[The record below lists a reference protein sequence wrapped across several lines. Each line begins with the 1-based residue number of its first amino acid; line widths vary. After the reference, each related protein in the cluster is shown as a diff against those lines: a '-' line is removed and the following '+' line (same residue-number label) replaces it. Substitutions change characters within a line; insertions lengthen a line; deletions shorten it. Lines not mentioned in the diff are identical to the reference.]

1 MIGYWIIC
9 LLGGLSCLWI
19 SARSQEINQQQY
31 IDKRHDESGHHD
43 EHLSPLQISGQ
54 RLDCILAPLQDRK
67 DRLAQFLLGYQR
79 VAQVSVTADS
89 VIDEREIRTIL
100 GLPDTQVAQKGFY
113 ELPTSERLWEG
124 ISLLAKKHKFIKIM
138 MKREVGE
145 GGVQLSFHL
154 TSAWTL
160 GRVRLSGSLIGK
172 DRYRSFYLMEPG
184 DLFDQ
189 EQHKAS
195 VEKIRT
201 ALVEDGYCA
210 AEIHD
215 TLKHDEQ
222 TKTVSVLLEIEQ
234 GKLFV
239 IDDVCVT
246 LNTKQGLC
254 GADCDV
260 SIKRAQKQMQR
271 ALKGSLFIKKAV
283 NDETKKL
290 LDFLVSRGY
299 LHSAVTLEQAVN
311 DEAGR
316 VRLCFDVTLKYR
328 NQFEFFGNLFFTR
341 KQLLDQIL
349 LFGSS
354 AVLIPPSLIA
364 EELMS
369 LYKQEGFL
377 NATITWQEDGTRYFF
392 FINEGKRANVK
403 RVRIEG
409 IQARTE
415 QELADYFKHF
425 FRAKFFSA
433 TLLRQAFDSLTDS
446 YLERGFWDIALIGY
460 EYEIQSD
467 GTYDL
472 VVKLKEGVQRW
483 LVGVSVE
490 QGFGL
495 EGILASPKK
504 RCPFSVRVIQEQRQ
518 ALLKALQAQ
527 GKIYLTPRPEFIE
540 HSDGLEIVWKFS
552 GYTNSVSFGKTVL
565 IGSGTLP
572 AQVIMRELAYQ
583 EGDVWDQKKI
593 ERSVSNLKSLNIFDL
608 ISLSPED
615 PAKPES
621 NKTMVL
627 KYALDTP
634 YEIRTRLGIQGVNR
648 NIVEFKWDGL
658 SYKLGGSFLVKNPF
672 NQGDHFRFDLDFS
685 RYMYT
690 VVASYHFPWFIAWPI
705 RTEIKG
711 YSSHLDQPVVVGN
724 PAILYRS
731 SQDGLLLGF
740 SRNFSSLET
749 GVNIGV
755 EAMNIKPSK
764 LLSSCDPRGELSSAI
779 HLDPCFIDRKTWYW
793 FIEPTAIINRLDN
806 RLQPTQGTLTLFSFK
821 GMVPPA
827 TSRAAFC
834 KFILEQSVLFPLGG
848 AGSCPWVLA
857 LRGRAGTIV
866 GAQFSHIIPIER
878 FYLGGA
884 YSVRSYEP
892 DLVPPLNPFIDSEG
906 KRNFVPTGGRSMING
921 NAELRFPIY
930 SSLGGVVF
938 SDIGA
943 LSEKGFNVITLKHA
957 ATALGFGLRL
967 NTPVGP
973 LRFDIGWKLSRPETA
988 YGIDCSGATKCRFA
1002 KSYAWYLALGN
1013 PF

>member
-1 MIGYWIIC
+1 MIGYWFVC
-9 LLGGLSCLWI
+9 LLGFLSCPRT
-19 SARSQEINQQQY
+19 SARSQEIHQKHIAQ
-31 IDKRHDESGHHD
+31 RHESTELHD
-43 EHLSPLQISGQ
+43 EHSPLQASSQ
-54 RLDCILAPLQDRK
+54 RLECMLMPLQNCK
-67 DRLAQFLLGYQR
+67 ERLSQFLLGYQQ
-79 VAQVSVTADS
+79 ATHITVTADS
-89 VIDEREIRTIL
+89 VIDDREIRAIL
-100 GLPDTQVAQKGFY
+100 GLPNTDTQKVFY
-113 ELPTSERLWEG
+113 ELPTAGRLWEG
-124 ISLLAKKHKFIKIM
+124 ISLLAKKHKFIKITIV
-138 MKREVGE
+138 RQLSE
-145 GGVQLSFHL
+145 GGVRFAFHL

-184 DLFDQ
+184 DIFDQ

-201 ALVEDGYCA
+201 ALVDDGYCA
-210 AEIHD
+210 AQIHD
-215 TLKHDEQ
+215 TLTRDEQ
-222 TKTVSVLLEIEQ
+222 TKTVSASLEIEQ
-234 GKLFV
+234 GKQFI

-246 LNTKQGLC
+246 LDTKHGLC

-260 SIKRAQKQMQR
+260 AIKRAQKQMQR

-290 LDFLVSRGY
+290 LDFLVGRGY

-316 VRLCFDVTLKYR
+316 IRLCFVVTLKYR

-364 EELMS
+364 QEIVS

-377 NATITWQEDGTRYFF
+377 NVDITWQEDGTRYFF
-392 FINEGKRANVK
+392 FIKEGRRAVVK
-403 RVRIEG
+403 QVRIEG
-409 IQARTE
+409 NQARAC
-415 QELADYFKHF
+415 QELTDYFKHF
-425 FRAKFFSA
+425 FRAKFFNA
-433 TLLRQAFDSLTDS
+433 TLLRQAFDCLTDS
-446 YLERGFWDIALIGY
+446 YLDLGFWDIALVGY
-460 EYEIQSD
+460 EYEVRPD
-467 GTYDL
+467 GTYEL
-472 VVKLKEGVQRW
+472 VVKLKEGAQRW
-483 LVGVSVE
+483 LVGVSIE

-495 EGILASPKK
+495 EGVLTSPQK
-504 RCPFSVRVIQEQRQ
+504 RCPFSVHLIQEQRQ

-540 HSDGLEIVWKFS
+540 HSGGLEVVWKFS
-552 GYTNSVSFGKTVL
+552 GYAKPVSFGKTVL

-572 AQVIMRELAYQ
+572 AHVITRELAYQ
-583 EGDVWDQKKI
+583 EGDAWDQKKI
-593 ERSVSNLKSLNIFDL
+593 EQSVAHLKSLNIFDL

-615 PAKPES
+615 PATPES

-634 YEIRTRLGIQGVNR
+634 YEVRTRLGIQGVNR
-648 NIVEFKWDGL
+648 NIVEFKWDGI

-690 VVASYHFPWFIAWPI
+690 VVASYHFPWFISWPI

-731 SQDGLLLGF
+731 SQDGVLLGF
-740 SRNFSSLET
+740 TRNFSSVET
-749 GVNIGV
+749 GVNSGV
-755 EAMNIKPSK
+755 EAINIKPSK
-764 LLSSCDPRGELSSAI
+764 LLPVCDPRGELARAI
-779 HLDPCFIDRKTWYW
+779 HLDPCFIDRRTWYW
-793 FIEPTAIINRLDN
+793 FIEPTVIINRLDN
-806 RLQPTQGTLTLFSFK
+806 RLQPTKGTLTLFSLK
-821 GMVPPA
+821 GMVPPSA
-827 TSRAAFC
+827 CRAAFC
-834 KFILEQSVLFPLGG
+834 KFIFEQSVLFPLGG
-848 AGSCPWVLA
+848 VGSCPWVLA

-866 GAQFSHIIPIER
+866 GAKFSHIIPIER

-938 SDIGA
+938 GDIGA
-943 LSEKGFNVITLKHA
+943 LSDKGFNVIRLHQA

-973 LRFDIGWKLSRPETA
+973 LRFDIGWKLTRPETA
-988 YGIDCSGATKCRFA
+988 YDIDCGCNTNCRFA